1 MLPYLLIWKYTRLL
15 LGKQETSAIT
25 EWFYPAASKQM
36 NPVPTRNLRKN
47 LEESI
52 SNQMLLMVTA
62 ADDQIL

>member
-1 MLPYLLIWKYTRLL
+1 
-15 LGKQETSAIT
+15 
-25 EWFYPAASKQM
+25 M